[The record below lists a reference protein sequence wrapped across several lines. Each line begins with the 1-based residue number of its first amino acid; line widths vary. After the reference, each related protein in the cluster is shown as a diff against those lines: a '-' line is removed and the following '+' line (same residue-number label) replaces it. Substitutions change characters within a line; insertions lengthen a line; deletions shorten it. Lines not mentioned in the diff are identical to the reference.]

1 MARISRA
8 IPVRSAKRPA
18 VRAFPRGERWDSNP
32 RPPGPQPGALPTEL
46 RPPGRFESIS
56 DLIGRKPRLPE
67 LAGGRDELLGDR
79 LDRLGRL
86 CLVARADD
94 PERAGADR
102 AG

>member
-18 VRAFPRGERWDSNP
+18 VRAFLRGERWDSNP

-56 DLIGRKPRLPE
+56 GLIGRKARSPE
-67 LAGGRDELLGDR
+67 LAVSWDELLGDR

-86 CLVARADD
+86 GLLARAHD
-94 PERAGADR
+94 PEGAGADR
-102 AG
+102 